1 MGLSVLLIVIAYS
14 LMRFENEVDGVIS
27 LFVSP
32 IMLFVGYL
40 GVGFAILWRGGEKV
54 EGTDSEDS

>member
-54 EGTDSEDS
+54 EADESEDS